1 MCTLWL
7 FHTMEAHMSFL
18 LPANAPLLLA
28 FGELPDPRKKRN
40 QHYPLIDLIAVTVM
54 GIIADANDF
63 VSVYRWAYHR
73 KEWLMSIGL
82 CLNGVPSHDTL
93 NRVFRLLDPKAFNQC
108 FMHWVNAIAAK
119 IEGVIALDGKTL
131 CNSGDDFDQTDPL
144 HIVHAFAT
152 ANQLLLGQMATD
164 AKSNEITAIPELLK
178 LLNIKNNVIT
188 IDAMGCQ
195 TAITKQIRE
204 QEGDYVIA
212 LKGNQG
218 TLYAE
223 AVNFFQQAME
233 VTPEES
239 GCDFISMVEKNRGR
253 IEERQVWACA
263 LDWLDAEQME
273 RWAGLKSLV
282 CVKSTRTRKGKT
294 SVEYRYYMSS
304 LEANAQRLADIVRA
318 HWGVENKLHWHLD
331 VTFGEDLCKV
341 RKDYAAENFS
351 LAKKMALNLLKADT
365 TEKLG
370 VPNKRKLAGWSSEYL
385 LKILG
390 VTTEIVVK

>member
-1 MCTLWL
+1 
-7 FHTMEAHMSFL
+7 MSFS

-28 FGELPDPRKKRN
+28 FGELPDPRKNRN
-40 QHYPLIDLIAVTVM
+40 QHYPLIDIVGITVM

-73 KEWLMSIGL
+73 QDWLISIGL

-93 NRVFRLLDPKAFNQC
+93 NRVFRLLNPKAFNQC
-108 FMHWVNAIAAK
+108 FMQWVQAIAEK
-119 IEGVIALDGKTL
+119 IQGVIAIDGKTL
-131 CNSGDDFDQTDPL
+131 CNSGDEFDKTDPL

-152 ANQLLLGQMATD
+152 ENQLLLGQMATD
-164 AKSNEITAIPELLK
+164 AKSNEITAIPELLR
-178 LLNIKNNVIT
+178 LLSIKNNVIT

-195 TAITKQIRE
+195 TDIIQQIQE
-204 QEGDYVIA
+204 QGGDYTIA

-218 TLYAE
+218 TLHAE

-233 VTPEES
+233 VTPAEAD
-239 GCDFISMVEKNRGR
+239 CDFVRMIEKNRGR
-253 IEERQVWACA
+253 IEEREVWACS
-263 LDWLDAEQME
+263 LDWLDIEQLE
-273 RWAGLKSLV
+273 HWAGLKSLA
-282 CVKSTRTRKGKT
+282 CIKSTRTRKGKT
-294 SVEYRYYMSS
+294 TVEYRYYMSS
-304 LEANAQRLADIVRA
+304 LAANAQRLAEIVRA

-341 RKDYAAENFS
+341 RKDHAAENFS

-370 VPNKRKLAGWSSEYL
+370 VPNKRKLAGWSPEYL

-390 VTTEIVVK
+390 VKGAGVVK

>member
-1 MCTLWL
+1 MT
-7 FHTMEAHMSFL
+7 FY

-40 QHYPLIDLIAVTVM
+40 QHYPLIDIIAVTVM

-63 VSVYRWAYHR
+63 VSIYRWAHHR
-73 KEWLMSIGL
+73 QDWFISIGL

-93 NRVFRLLDPKAFNQC
+93 NRVFRMLNPKIFNQC
-108 FMHWVNAIAAK
+108 FMQWVDIIATK
-119 IEGVIALDGKTL
+119 VEGVIAVDGKTL
-131 CNSGDDFDQTDPL
+131 CNSGDEFDKTDPL

-152 ANQLLLGQMATD
+152 ENELLLGQMATD

-178 LLNIKNNVIT
+178 MLNIKNNVIT

-195 TAITKQIRE
+195 TEITKQIQE
-204 QEGDYVIA
+204 QGGDYTIA

-218 TLYAE
+218 TLHAE

-239 GCDFISMVEKNRGR
+239 GCDFWREIEKNRGR
-253 IEERQVWACA
+253 IEERQMWACS
-263 LDWLDAEQME
+263 LDWLDAEQLE
-273 RWAGLKSLV
+273 RWTGLKSLA
-282 CVKSTRTRKGKT
+282 CIKSTRIHKGKT
-294 SVEYRYYMSS
+294 TVEYRYYMSS
-304 LEANAQRLADIVRA
+304 LRASAQRLAGIVRA

-331 VTFGEDLCKV
+331 VSFGEDLCKV

-370 VPNKRKLAGWSSEYL
+370 VPNKRKLAGWSPEYL

-390 VTTEIVVK
+390 VKGTVVVK

>member
-1 MCTLWL
+1 
-7 FHTMEAHMSFL
+7 MSFS

-40 QHYPLIDLIAVTVM
+40 QYYPLIDIVGITVM

-63 VSVYRWAYHR
+63 VSVYRWAHHR
-73 KEWLMSIGL
+73 EDWLVSIGL

-108 FMHWVNAIAAK
+108 FMQWVQAIAAK
-119 IEGVIALDGKTL
+119 IEGVIAVDGKTL
-131 CNSGDDFDQTDPL
+131 RNSGDEFDQTDPL

-152 ANQLLLGQMATD
+152 ENHMLLGQMATD
-164 AKSNEITAIPELLK
+164 AKSNEITAIPDLLR

-188 IDAMGCQ
+188 IDAIGCQ
-195 TAITKQIRE
+195 TEITKQIQE
-204 QEGDYVIA
+204 QGGDYAIA

-218 TLYAE
+218 TLHAE
-223 AVNFFQQAME
+223 AINFFQQAME
-233 VTPEES
+233 VTPVEAN
-239 GCDFISMVEKNRGR
+239 CDFVSMIEKNRGR
-253 IEERQVWACA
+253 IEEREVWACS
-263 LDWLDAEQME
+263 LDWLDTEQLE
-273 RWAGLKSLV
+273 RWAGLKSLA
-282 CVKSTRTRKGKT
+282 CIKSTRTQKGKT
-294 SVEYRYYMSS
+294 TVEYRYYMSS
-304 LEANAQRLADIVRA
+304 LKANAQRLAEIVRA

-341 RKDYAAENFS
+341 RKDHAAENFS

-370 VPNKRKLAGWSSEYL
+370 VPNKRKLAGWSPEYL

-390 VTTEIVVK
+390 VKGGGIVK